1 MVNEQEVRMLEKI
14 FRMEEKGT
22 TIRTEIVAG
31 VTTFMTMAYIIFLN
45 PSILSTDFAGNPT
58 GLSADAAMLATCL
71 AAAVA
76 TLIMGLY
83 ANFPIAQAPGMGE
96 NFFFV
101 SVVMALSAMG
111 VADSWR
117 TTLGITLIAGVIFLI
132 LSLLKFRKA
141 IIDAVSP
148 SLKNAIAVG
157 IGLLI
162 AFIGFQNGG
171 IILDAPG
178 SLVQFNSDFLQ
189 ADVLIFFFGLF
200 LTAILFVRGVRGAIL
215 WGILASAVL
224 SLIAGKVQYSGLVGL
239 PQDHAFFEF
248 DLVGAL
254 KLYALPFIVVFL
266 FMDLFDTMGTLIGV
280 GEQMGIMEENKLP
293 GANRALISDAVGT
306 VVGSCTG
313 TSTVTSYI
321 ESAVGVQYGGRTG
334 LTSVITGLLFLLAL
348 LFAPLVGM
356 IGKYAPITA
365 PALVIVGSM
374 MVRNV
379 SKIDWADYSEAI
391 PAFLIL
397 LGIPLSYNIHDGL
410 AMGFIAYPII
420 KLSAGKKEDMNWLI
434 MLVAVLFIARYV
446 FVSV

>member
-1 MVNEQEVRMLEKI
+1 MFEKI
-14 FRMEEKGT
+14 FRLSEKNT
-22 TIRTEIVAG
+22 TIRTEIIAG
-31 VTTFMTMAYIIFLN
+31 LTTFMTMAYIIFLN
-45 PSILSTDFAGNPT
+45 PAILSTDFAGNPT
-58 GLSADAAMLATCL
+58 GLSSDAAMLATCL
-71 AAAVA
+71 AAAIA
-76 TLIMGLY
+76 TLLMGLY

-101 SVVMALSAMG
+101 TVVMALSAMG

-117 TTLGITLIAGVIFLI
+117 VALGITLISGLLFLL

-178 SLVQFNSDFLQ
+178 SLVQFNSQFLQ
-189 ADVLIFFFGLF
+189 TDVLVFFFGLF
-200 LTAILFVRGVRGAIL
+200 LTAILFVRKVRGAIL
-215 WGILASAVL
+215 WGILASALL
-224 SLIAGKVQYSGLVGL
+224 SLVIGKVQFTGIVGL
-239 PQDHAFFEF
+239 PQDHAFFKF
-248 DLVGAL
+248 DILGAL
-254 KLYALPFIVVFL
+254 KLYAIPFIVVFL

-348 LFAPLVGM
+348 LFAPLAGM

-379 SKIDWADYSEAI
+379 SKIDWEDYSEAI
-391 PAFLIL
+391 PAFLIV

-410 AMGFIAYPII
+410 AMGFIAYPVI
-420 KLSAGKKEDMNWLI
+420 KLAAGKREEINWLI
-434 MLVAVLFIARYV
+434 VVVAVLFILRYV
-446 FVSV
+446 FVNV

>member
-1 MVNEQEVRMLEKI
+1 MLEKL
-14 FRMEEKGT
+14 FRLSEKNT

-31 VTTFMTMAYIIFLN
+31 LTTFMTMAYIIFLN
-45 PSILSTDFAGNPT
+45 PSILSTDFAGDPT
-58 GLSADAAMLATCL
+58 GLSTDAAMLATCL
-71 AAAVA
+71 AAAIA
-76 TLIMGLY
+76 TLLMGLY

-117 TTLGITLIAGVIFLI
+117 TALGITLISGVIFLV

-171 IILDAPG
+171 IILDSPG

-189 ADVLIFFFGLF
+189 TDVLIFFFGLF

-224 SLIAGKVQYSGLVGL
+224 SIIAGKVQYSGFVGL

-334 LTSVITGLLFLLAL
+334 LTSVVTGLLFLLAL
-348 LFAPLVGM
+348 LFAPLAGM

-391 PAFLIL
+391 PAFLIV

-410 AMGFIAYPII
+410 AMGFISYPII
-420 KLSAGKKEDMNWLI
+420 KLAAGKREDVNWLI
-434 MLVAVLFIARYV
+434 ILVAVLFVARYV

>member
-1 MVNEQEVRMLEKI
+1 MLERL
-14 FRMEEKGT
+14 FRLSEKNT
-22 TIRTEIVAG
+22 TVRTEIIAG
-31 VTTFMTMAYIIFLN
+31 ITTFMTMAYIIFLN
-45 PSILSTDFAGNPT
+45 PAILSTDFAGNPT
-58 GLSADAAMLATCL
+58 GLSYDAAMLATCL
-71 AAAVA
+71 AAAIA

-101 SVVMALSAMG
+101 TVVMTLSAMG
-111 VADSWR
+111 VVDSWR
-117 TTLGITLIAGVIFLI
+117 VALGITFISGILFLL

-178 SLVQFNSDFLQ
+178 SLVQFNSNFLQ
-189 ADVLIFFFGLF
+189 ADVLIFFFGLL
-200 LTAILFVRGVRGAIL
+200 LTAVLFVRKVRGAIL
-215 WGILASAVL
+215 WGILASAILSIVL
-224 SLIAGKVQYSGLVGL
+224 GKVQFVGIVGL
-239 PQDHAFFEF
+239 PQDHAFLKF
-248 DLVGAL
+248 DLLGAL
-254 KLYALPFIVVFL
+254 KLYTLPFIVVFL

-280 GEQMGIMEENKLP
+280 GEQMGIMKDNKLP

-334 LTSVITGLLFLLAL
+334 LTSVVTGLLFLLAL
-348 LFAPLVGM
+348 FFAPLAGM
-356 IGKYAPITA
+356 IGKYATITA
-365 PALVIVGSM
+365 PALVIVGAM

-379 SKIDWADYSEAI
+379 SKIDWEDYSEAI
-391 PAFLIL
+391 PAFLIV

-420 KLSAGKKEDMNWLI
+420 KLSTGRKADVNWLI
-434 MLVAVLFIARYV
+434 LLVAVLFILRYV
-446 FVSV
+446 FVKV